1 VLFQQCALEKEG
13 EKAAFRLG
21 LKIHRR
27 KKALYQRYKAF
38 LYAAG
43 DNDDDARQL
52 ATTKKQTKKRTT
64 VEDLRHS
71 VSFCSVRVL
80 HHICGSFCA
89 FPFRVFFSE
98 LVVSPFVSRAFGVGC
113 PTGRSKDGLLLGE
126 KNMAK
131 KGRAARILNTLHKV
145 NGTKQSE
152 ALKRRER
159 KRPSKEFGN
168 FAGETNTTLTTNG
181 KLSEWKKKKQKQ
193 RDMNEAKEPHD
204 GAMHALV
211 FGDGDFSFSVALVTI
226 ANGDGG
232 NLVCTGLEKNVD
244 EKTKDLVEC
253 LLDSGAR
260 VAHGV
265 DVSKRFD
272 EDVGAGLFESN
283 SSNSNKKK
291 KMDRVYFNFP
301 DCGFGAMA
309 SLAPTRIAN
318 ERLLEHLFE
327 RSSEHL
333 KVKGELRV
341 TCFDD
346 AYAAAI
352 PTEAC
357 EKLAF
362 VKEKERFRLKAKVPF
377 VWREF
382 PGYEY
387 KKNTRDD
394 DDDEETEIRAAELK
408 EEARRHSF
416 DDAESKKATTL
427 VFEYLG
433 NN

>member
-1 VLFQQCALEKEG
+1 MTRMRDNSQKQ
-13 EKAAFRLG
+13 
-21 LKIHRR
+21 RR
-27 KKALYQRYKAF
+27 GGRNAPWRRIF
-38 LYAAG
+38 
-43 DNDDDARQL
+43 
-52 ATTKKQTKKRTT
+52 
-64 VEDLRHS
+64 E
-71 VSFCSVRVL
+71 SFCIFLFRAVVAPHLRFFLRFSFSSFFLRASVLL
-80 HHICGSFCA
+80 H
-89 FPFRVFFSE
+89 FF
-98 LVVSPFVSRAFGVGC
+98 LALGVGC
-113 PTGRSKDGLLLGE
+113 PTGHSKDGLLLE
-126 KNMAK
+126 KIMAK

-168 FAGETNTTLTTNG
+168 AETNNTNG
-181 KLSEWKKKKQKQ
+181 KLSEWKKKRQKA
-193 RDMNEAKEPHD
+193 RDLNEAKEPHN
-204 GAMHALV
+204 GAMNALV

-327 RSSEHL
+327 RSSEYL

-408 EEARRHSF
+408 EEARRYSF

-427 VFEYLG
+427 VFEYVG
-433 NN
+433 NNS

>member
-1 VLFQQCALEKEG
+1 
-13 EKAAFRLG
+13 
-21 LKIHRR
+21 
-27 KKALYQRYKAF
+27 
-38 LYAAG
+38 
-43 DNDDDARQL
+43 
-52 ATTKKQTKKRTT
+52 
-64 VEDLRHS
+64 VEDLRVS
-71 VSFCSVRVL
+71 VSFCSVRLL
-80 HHICGSFCA
+80 HHICGSFYA
-89 FPFRVFFSE
+89 FPFRVLFSE
-98 LVVSPFVSRAFGVGC
+98 LVFSPFLSRAFGVGC
-113 PTGRSKDGLLLGE
+113 PTGRSKDGLLLE
-126 KNMAK
+126 KSMAK

-408 EEARRHSF
+408 EEARRYSF

-433 NN
+433 NNS

>member
-1 VLFQQCALEKEG
+1 M
-13 EKAAFRLG
+13 
-21 LKIHRR
+21 
-27 KKALYQRYKAF
+27 
-38 LYAAG
+38 
-43 DNDDDARQL
+43 
-52 ATTKKQTKKRTT
+52 
-64 VEDLRHS
+64 EDLRVS
-71 VSFCSVRVL
+71 VSFCSVRLL
-80 HHICGSFCA
+80 HRICGSFCA
-89 FPFRVFFSE
+89 FPFRVRFSE
-98 LVVSPFVSRAFGVGC
+98 RNVFSPFLSRAFGVGS
-113 PTGRSKDGLLLGE
+113 PTGRSKDGLLLE
-126 KNMAK
+126 KSMAK

-168 FAGETNTTLTTNG
+168 FAETNTTLTNNG

-408 EEARRHSF
+408 EEARRYSF

-433 NN
+433 NNS

>member
-1 VLFQQCALEKEG
+1 MFLCVRALFEVSAFSANELSREKEG
-13 EKAAFRLG
+13 EKAA
-21 LKIHRR
+21 
-27 KKALYQRYKAF
+27 
-38 LYAAG
+38 
-43 DNDDDARQL
+43 
-52 ATTKKQTKKRTT
+52 
-64 VEDLRHS
+64 
-71 VSFCSVRVL
+71 
-80 HHICGSFCA
+80 
-89 FPFRVFFSE
+89 
-98 LVVSPFVSRAFGVGC
+98 
-113 PTGRSKDGLLLGE
+113 SKDGLLLGE

-168 FAGETNTTLTTNG
+168 TETNNTTNG

-408 EEARRHSF
+408 EEARRYSF

>member
-1 VLFQQCALEKEG
+1 M
-13 EKAAFRLG
+13 R
-21 LKIHRR
+21 
-27 KKALYQRYKAF
+27 
-38 LYAAG
+38 
-43 DNDDDARQL
+43 
-52 ATTKKQTKKRTT
+52 
-64 VEDLRHS
+64 
-71 VSFCSVRVL
+71 
-80 HHICGSFCA
+80 
-89 FPFRVFFSE
+89 FSE
-98 LVVSPFVSRAFGVGC
+98 RNVFSPFLSRAFGVGS
-113 PTGRSKDGLLLGE
+113 PTGRSKDGLLLE
-126 KNMAK
+126 KSMAK
-131 KGRAARILNTLHKV
+131 KGRAARILNALHKV

-168 FAGETNTTLTTNG
+168 FAETNTTLTNNGG

-387 KKNTRDD
+387 KKNTREDD
-394 DDDEETEIRAAELK
+394 DDQEVTEDDEETEIRAAELK
-408 EEARRHSF
+408 EEARRYSF

-433 NN
+433 NNS

>member
-1 VLFQQCALEKEG
+1 
-13 EKAAFRLG
+13 
-21 LKIHRR
+21 
-27 KKALYQRYKAF
+27 
-38 LYAAG
+38 
-43 DNDDDARQL
+43 
-52 ATTKKQTKKRTT
+52 
-64 VEDLRHS
+64 
-71 VSFCSVRVL
+71 
-80 HHICGSFCA
+80 
-89 FPFRVFFSE
+89 
-98 LVVSPFVSRAFGVGC
+98 
-113 PTGRSKDGLLLGE
+113 
-126 KNMAK
+126 
-131 KGRAARILNTLHKV
+131 
-145 NGTKQSE
+145 
-152 ALKRRER
+152 
-159 KRPSKEFGN
+159 
-168 FAGETNTTLTTNG
+168 
-181 KLSEWKKKKQKQ
+181 
-193 RDMNEAKEPHD
+193 
-204 GAMHALV
+204 
-211 FGDGDFSFSVALVTI
+211 
-226 ANGDGG
+226 
-232 NLVCTGLEKNVD
+232 
-244 EKTKDLVEC
+244 
-253 LLDSGAR
+253 
-260 VAHGV
+260 
-265 DVSKRFD
+265 
-272 EDVGAGLFESN
+272 
-283 SSNSNKKK
+283 
-291 KMDRVYFNFP
+291 MDRVYFNFP

-394 DDDEETEIRAAELK
+394 DDDQEVTEDDEETEIRAAELK
-408 EEARRHSF
+408 EEARRYSF

>member
-1 VLFQQCALEKEG
+1 MFLCVRALFEVSAFSANELSREKEG
-13 EKAAFRLG
+13 EKAA
-21 LKIHRR
+21 
-27 KKALYQRYKAF
+27 
-38 LYAAG
+38 
-43 DNDDDARQL
+43 
-52 ATTKKQTKKRTT
+52 
-64 VEDLRHS
+64 
-71 VSFCSVRVL
+71 
-80 HHICGSFCA
+80 
-89 FPFRVFFSE
+89 
-98 LVVSPFVSRAFGVGC
+98 
-113 PTGRSKDGLLLGE
+113 SKDGLLLGE

-408 EEARRHSF
+408 EEARRYSF

-433 NN
+433 NNS

>member
-1 VLFQQCALEKEG
+1 MLFFAFFHKKKYESTHRDEKLFFYREI
-13 EKAAFRLG
+13 R
-21 LKIHRR
+21 
-27 KKALYQRYKAF
+27 

-43 DNDDDARQL
+43 DNDDDARRHPN
-52 ATTKKQTKKRTT
+52 ASKKRRRKKRT
-64 VEDLRHS
+64 VEDLRVS

-80 HHICGSFCA
+80 HHICGSFYA
-89 FPFRVFFSE
+89 FPFRLFCSLVF
-98 LVVSPFVSRAFGVGC
+98 SPFLSRAFRVGC
-113 PTGRSKDGLLLGE
+113 PTGHSKDGLLRE
-126 KNMAK
+126 KSMAK

-168 FAGETNTTLTTNG
+168 TETNNATNG

-193 RDMNEAKEPHD
+193 RDMNEAKEPHN

-394 DDDEETEIRAAELK
+394 DDDEETEIGAAELK
-408 EEARRHSF
+408 EEARRYSF

-433 NN
+433 NNS

>member
-1 VLFQQCALEKEG
+1 
-13 EKAAFRLG
+13 
-21 LKIHRR
+21 
-27 KKALYQRYKAF
+27 
-38 LYAAG
+38 
-43 DNDDDARQL
+43 
-52 ATTKKQTKKRTT
+52 
-64 VEDLRHS
+64 VEDLRAS
-71 VSFCSVRVL
+71 VSFCPVRVL

-113 PTGRSKDGLLLGE
+113 PTGRSEDGLLLGE

-168 FAGETNTTLTTNG
+168 TETNNATNG

-193 RDMNEAKEPHD
+193 RDMNEAKEPHN

>member
-1 VLFQQCALEKEG
+1 MPFFIK
-13 EKAAFRLG
+13 KNTPT
-21 LKIHRR
+21 
-27 KKALYQRYKAF
+27 KALVEIR

-43 DNDDDARQL
+43 ENYDDARQL
-52 ATTKKQTKKRTT
+52 AKKRTKKRI
-64 VEDLRHS
+64 VEDLR
-71 VSFCSVRVL
+71 VSLSFSSVRLL
-80 HHICGSFCA
+80 HRICGSFYASRFCVL
-89 FPFRVFFSE
+89 FSLVF
-98 LVVSPFVSRAFGVGC
+98 SPFLSRAFRVGF
-113 PTGRSKDGLLLGE
+113 PSGHSKDGLLLE
-126 KNMAK
+126 KIMAK

-168 FAGETNTTLTTNG
+168 TETNNTTNG
-181 KLSEWKKKKQKQ
+181 KLSEWKKKRQKQ
-193 RDMNEAKEPHD
+193 RDLNEAKEPHN

-272 EDVGAGLFESN
+272 EEVGAGLFESN
-283 SSNSNKKK
+283 NSNSNKKK

-394 DDDEETEIRAAELK
+394 DDDDDDEEVTDDDEETEIRAELK
-408 EEARRHSF
+408 EEARRYCF